1 MLNSSRGRFWTQVVE
16 CDAKSVG
23 SGGSQPYFRPISY
36 HLLAWASTWLWANS
50 LTSLR
55 LFFFFFLRLIFQ
67 NKNGTNIDTY
77 LLAFLVRVKWN
88 NVLRAVSP
96 SPWWATLVLQGH
108 RVDLFTFSG
117 SEQIPQVFIS
127 FYYMFSSTSKSPQTP
142 LPSHRHS
149 FCIHNTYFP
158 CSPFI
163 CYCIIDICT

>member
-1 MLNSSRGRFWTQVVE
+1 MLRVRDLEACG
-16 CDAKSVG
+16 
-23 SGGSQPYFRPISY
+23 PISDPSPTIY
-36 HLLAWASTWLWANS
+36 LLPGFN
-50 LTSLR
+50 LTET
-55 LFFFFFLRLIFQ
+55 FFFLRLIFQ

-88 NVLRAVSP
+88 NVLKAVSP

-108 RVDLFTFSG
+108 GVDLFIFTG
-117 SEQIPQVFIS
+117 SEKIPQVFIS
-127 FYYMFSSTSKSPQTP
+127 CYYIFSSTSKSPQTP

-149 FCIHNTYFP
+149 FCIQNTYFP